1 MSSVLAR
8 PGSLHFAVEKKDS
21 LEKKGGWRKRA
32 RGSERERTKEAF
44 YARASWLST
53 TKILSIT
60 EKRILLNS
68 PGIDIHSEAC
78 YVKVTGWIRLEK
90 GEGVRERMRIDQA
103 AAWL

>member
-1 MSSVLAR
+1 M
-8 PGSLHFAVEKKDS
+8 EWK
-21 LEKKGGWRKRA
+21 EKGGKKAKKTRGERGRK
-32 RGSERERTKEAF
+32 KEGF
-44 YARASWLST
+44 YARASWLSA

-78 YVKVTGWIRLEK
+78 YVKVTGWIRLKKCERER
-90 GEGVRERMRIDQA
+90 GPGGGVREDADQA